1 MYNADDHPLGVSE
14 VAIVLSVKPDTVS
27 SWQIRKIMPIPDALI
42 NDGRT
47 RLWRVKTV
55 LDWASATGRNE
66 KGIDTREAVSLL
78 AAHDNKGTNIDD
90 FTSRAA
96 GFDDQWG
103 DLGDFKE

>member
-55 LDWASATGRNE
+55 LDWSSE
-66 KGIDTREAVSLL
+66 
-78 AAHDNKGTNIDD
+78 
-90 FTSRAA
+90 TSRE
-96 GFDDQWG
+96 Q
-103 DLGDFKE
+103 LSIE

>member
-1 MYNADDHPLGVSE
+1 MFNPEDHPLGVSE
-14 VAIVLSVKPDTVS
+14 VAIILSVKPDTVS
-27 SWQIRKIMPIPDALI
+27 SWQIRKMMPVPDALI

-47 RLWRVKTV
+47 RLWRTQTV

-66 KGIDTREAVSLL
+66 KGIDSSEAVSLL
-78 AAHDNKGTNIDD
+78 AAYDNNGKNIDD
-90 FTSRAA
+90 FTSRAS

>member
-1 MYNADDHPLGVSE
+1 MFNPEDHPLGVSE

-27 SWQIRKIMPIPDALI
+27 SWQIRKMMPVPDALI

-47 RLWRVKTV
+47 RLWRTQTV

-66 KGIDTREAVSLL
+66 KGIDSREAVSLL
-78 AAHDNKGTNIDD
+78 AAYDNKGKNIDD

-96 GFDDQWG
+96 GFKDQWG